1 MVVLRTRARTN
12 VRRMARI
19 RVVGHPN
26 RLRHP
31 YRLAILTT
39 LLSEQPMKRQSMT
52 VLYAVVFL
60 IQHLYYI
67 SIVLEDLGV
76 THMRACLIALNAIPV
91 AFLQPREV
99 EVVLGSL
106 VVGAAITLLIWLVL
120 LAVSWALPKRLSTLG
135 ILLLALISLVSLFGF
150 ISCLP

>member
-1 MVVLRTRARTN
+1 
-12 VRRMARI
+12 
-19 RVVGHPN
+19 
-26 RLRHP
+26 
-31 YRLAILTT
+31 
-39 LLSEQPMKRQSMT
+39 MKRQSMT
-52 VLYAVVFL
+52 VLYAAVFL
-60 IQHLYYI
+60 IQHLYYF
-67 SIVLEDLGV
+67 SIVLEDLDV

-106 VVGAAITLLIWLVL
+106 VVGATITLLIWLVL
-120 LAVSWALPKRLSTLG
+120 LAVSWALPKRVSTLG